1 VNSAGVLDTSIFI
14 AQESGRRLNAS
25 LVPDEVATTV
35 VTVAEL
41 SLGVLAAG
49 SADVRAQRLA
59 TLDAIAD
66 VVALPVDD
74 NAARMW
80 ARLRI
85 HLAESG
91 HRVRIND
98 LWIAAIAASRGLPVV
113 TQDEDFDPLGG
124 VAGLTIIRV

>member
-1 VNSAGVLDTSIFI
+1 MTSAGVLDTSIFI

-25 LVPDEVATTV
+25 LIPDEVATTV

-41 SLGVLAAG
+41 NLGILAAV
-49 SADVRAQRLA
+49 STDARAQRLA

-85 HLAESG
+85 HLAESRR
-91 HRVRIND
+91 RVRIND

-113 TQDEDFDPLGG
+113 TQDDDFDPLDGI
-124 VAGLTIIRV
+124 AGLTIIRV